1 MRVDDLPLALQ
12 EAISEHSSMKPQ
24 AVDSAEAS
32 WFWWTDCLLSLIF
45 WSLTLWSVVVTS
57 IINQSM
63 WFIWFYDDN
72 DIDYWLIWYAVDQKS
87 RASGL
92 CLPPF
97 FGIIGRWSVVASD
110 AWSVPVLL
118 TQKLK
123 VELGLEFLHV
133 RTIALA
139 VACQHVSNERAN
151 KWSSDCL
158 IAAHRAQ
165 KLTAELHSR
174 AVGHFDEIQDSRF
187 KTRSFRWFH
196 QSN

>member
-1 MRVDDLPLALQ
+1 M
-12 EAISEHSSMKPQ
+12 
-24 AVDSAEAS
+24 
-32 WFWWTDCLLSLIF
+32 
-45 WSLTLWSVVVTS
+45 
-57 IINQSM
+57 
-63 WFIWFYDDN
+63 
-72 DIDYWLIWYAVDQKS
+72 
-87 RASGL
+87 
-92 CLPPF
+92 
-97 FGIIGRWSVVASD
+97 ASD

-123 VELGLEFLHV
+123 VELGLEFLRV

-158 IAAHRAQ
+158 IAAQRAQ

-187 KTRSFRWFH
+187 KTRSFR
-196 QSN
+196 